1 MTPQF
6 LLFLMCLGAVLLFC
20 LGQTIAAWIVTTLAL
35 LYLGAIVAT
44 FVAVVCLGFWLI
56 RKVMRG

>member
-6 LLFLMCLGAVLLFC
+6 LLFLMCLGAILLFC
-20 LGQTIAAWIVTTLAL
+20 LGQTVLAWIVTTLAL
-35 LYLGAIVAT
+35 FYLTAGIVI
-44 FVAVVCLGFWLI
+44 FVAVVCIGLWLL